1 MCRKV
6 DSDSIEVGSCPAV
19 VLFKTYKYEGVCVC
33 VCVCVCLS
41 SRNLNG
47 LRWGRNPGS
56 ECSPKVQA
64 SQEEVEM
71 APTQWG

>member
-1 MCRKV
+1 MGRKV
-6 DSDSIEVGSCPAV
+6 DSDSIDVGSCPAV
-19 VLFKTYKYEGVCVC
+19 VLFKTYYKYED

-47 LRWGRNPGS
+47 LRWGRNPRS
-56 ECSPKVQA
+56 DCSPTVQA
-64 SQEEVEM
+64 NQEEVEM